1 MAEAFV
7 QILVDNLSSLIQG
20 KIGLIMGV
28 NEEMN
33 KLSSTLTTIQAV
45 LEDAEEKQLE
55 SKAIRNWLCKLND
68 LTYEIDD
75 ILDECATE
83 VSKSEHKINKKNRL
97 KKILYQYKIG
107 RRMKEVTKKLD
118 AVAAER
124 TQYHLREMVVDRQSK
139 VVPMRQTCSVL
150 NESHPVFGRDEEK
163 EKIVDILVNQMSE
176 RKELSVLPIIGI
188 GGLGKTTL
196 AQLVFNDKRVA
207 DHFEIKLWICVSDE
221 FDIITLIKAILEFA
235 SGNGSA
241 SNSLHLDTLRRRL
254 SELLNQKRYL
264 LVLDDVWNEDQEEWS
279 LLKSYLACGSSGASI
294 VVTTRLKSVVD
305 IMSTFPAHHLA
316 GLSEE
321 DCWDLMKQRAF
332 GHEEEEHPNL
342 EAIGKH
348 IVKKCAGVPLA
359 AKALGGLLR
368 FKRNEKEWI
377 HVKESEIWNLSP
389 TNSLILPALRLSY
402 NHLPLR
408 LRQCF
413 AFCSVFPKDNW
424 IYKEELIHMWMAHGY
439 ISSTGTMEVEDV
451 GNEIWNELVLRGLF
465 QDVSTDFMGE
475 VCFKMHDLV
484 HDLAQSIMENKVIC
498 TQVEINKRS
507 VPNTKIRQVN
517 LINHCV
523 AFPTRIL
530 PNLDL
535 TSALMSYSRLR
546 FLNASCSKID
556 DLPSEVGKLKHLRCL
571 NLSDNKFRSLPNAI
585 CSLWN
590 LKILN
595 LNYCHKLV
603 SLPKDMRYMRNLR
616 HLLLEYCG
624 SLSEMPPSIGELD
637 SLQTLSLFIVGHEK
651 DNQLKELEF
660 LNLGGKL
667 IIKHLEKEKNLV
679 DAKKA
684 ILAKKQNLRDL
695 KLLWKVDNASKP
707 GEDLDDKV
715 IEALQPH
722 PNLEKLQVRG
732 FKGNNFPLWM
742 GNSTLENIVEIII
755 ERCPNCL
762 RFPQGFG
769 ELPRLK
775 MLTLEELAVQYII
788 EDDNGGVNSLTP
800 KFPRLEE
807 LYLYSLPNLKGLLKV
822 EMVEMFPNLETL
834 SFSGCPSVILPKLS
848 SLKSLYAFRCSSV
861 TLTSFAKLDNV
872 TKLVMEIGESIT
884 CVPQQTLGNLTNLKC
899 MTLVGPSEHS
909 LPVEGLRGL
918 KSVKELDIQAS
929 KTLTYLPKEWIQHL
943 NALETLDICYCP
955 EFVEFPEEI
964 KYLQTLTRL
973 TLRDLPKMT
982 CLPNSLQHLLS
993 LQSLLL
999 EDLPRLTLL
1008 PDWLGNFTSLDA
1020 LEIRYCPNIASLPAI
1035 IQGMENLKTLE
1046 IASCPELKTR
1056 CGHEKEKGEDWHK
1069 IAHIPDLHIY

>member
-1 MAEAFV
+1 
-7 QILVDNLSSLIQG
+7 
-20 KIGLIMGV
+20 MGV
-28 NEEMN
+28 DEEMN

-107 RRMKEVTKKLD
+107 RRMKQVTKKLD

-176 RKELSVLPIIGI
+176 RKELSVLPIIGM

-196 AQLVFNDKRVA
+196 AQLVFNDERLA
-207 DHFEIKLWICVSDE
+207 AHFEIKLWVCVSDD
-221 FDIITLIKAILEFA
+221 FDIITLIKAILESA

-241 SNSLHLDTLRRRL
+241 SDLLHLDTLRRRL

-264 LVLDDVWNEDQEEWS
+264 LVLDDVWNEDQEKWS

-294 VVTTRLKSVVD
+294 IVTTRLKSVAD

-321 DCWDLMKQRAF
+321 DCWFLMKQRAF

-342 EAIGKH
+342 ESIGKQ

-389 TNSLILPALRLSY
+389 TNTLILPALRLSY

-413 AFCSVFPKDNW
+413 AFCSIFPKDSR
-424 IYKEELIHMWMAHGY
+424 IYKGELIHMWMAHGY

-451 GNEIWNELVLRGLF
+451 GNEICNELVLRGLF
-465 QDVSTDFMGE
+465 QDLSSIYNCE
-475 VCFKMHDLV
+475 VHFKMHDLV
-484 HDLAQSIMENKVIC
+484 HDLAQSIMENKVLG
-498 TQVEINKRS
+498 TQMEINKRS
-507 VPNTKIRQVN
+507 APNTKTRQVN
-517 LINHCV
+517 LYDHSV

-546 FLNASCSKID
+546 FLNASYSNID

-571 NLSDNKFRSLPNAI
+571 NLSGNDIRSLPNAI

-595 LNYCHKLV
+595 LNYCRNLV
-603 SLPKDMRYMRNLR
+603 SLPKDMKFMRNLR
-616 HLLLEYCG
+616 HLLLEYCS
-624 SLSEMPPSIGELD
+624 SLSEMPLNIGELV

-667 IIKHLEKEKNLV
+667 VIKLLEKEKNIV

-695 KLLWKVDNASKP
+695 DLRWEVENSSKP
-707 GEDLDDKV
+707 GENVDDKV

-722 PNLEKLQVRG
+722 PNLEKLRVHG

-762 RFPQGFG
+762 SFPQGFG
-769 ELPRLK
+769 ELPHLK
-775 MLTLEELAVQYII
+775 RLTLVELAVQYII
-788 EDDNGGVNSLTP
+788 EDDTRDVNSLTP

-807 LYLYSLPNLKGLLKV
+807 LHLLYLPNLKSLLKV
-822 EMVEMFPNLETL
+822 EMVEMFPNLQSL
-834 SFSGCPSVILPKLS
+834 SIDGCPSLILPKLS
-848 SLKSLYAFRCSSV
+848 SLKTLYAYRCSSV

-872 TKLVMEIGESIT
+872 TKLRMDIDESMT
-884 CVPQQTLGNLTNLKC
+884 CVPQQTLENLTNLKL

-918 KSVKELDIQAS
+918 KSVKELDIRRS

-943 NALETLDICYCP
+943 TALESLDISRCP

-964 KYLQTLTRL
+964 KYIQTLTKLRL
-973 TLRDLPKMT
+973 KGLPKMM

-993 LQSLLL
+993 LQSLSLQ
-999 EDLPRLTLL
+999 ELPRLTLL
-1008 PDWLGNFTSLDA
+1008 PDWLGNFTSLDN
-1020 LEIRYCPNIASLPAI
+1020 LRIVICPNIASLPAI
-1035 IQGMENLKTLE
+1035 IQGMENLKKLV
-1046 IASCPELKTR
+1046 IGICPELKRR
-1056 CGHEKEKGEDWHK
+1056 CDEKEKGEDWHK
-1069 IAHIPDLHIY
+1069 IAHIPYLHIY

>member
-1 MAEAFV
+1 
-7 QILVDNLSSLIQG
+7 
-20 KIGLIMGV
+20 
-28 NEEMN
+28 
-33 KLSSTLTTIQAV
+33 
-45 LEDAEEKQLE
+45 
-55 SKAIRNWLCKLND
+55 
-68 LTYEIDD
+68 
-75 ILDECATE
+75 
-83 VSKSEHKINKKNRL
+83 
-97 KKILYQYKIG
+97 
-107 RRMKEVTKKLD
+107 
-118 AVAAER
+118 
-124 TQYHLREMVVDRQSK
+124 
-139 VVPMRQTCSVL
+139 MRQTCSVL
-150 NESHPVFGRDEEK
+150 NESHPVFGRNEEK

-196 AQLVFNDKRVA
+196 AQLVFNDERVA
-207 DHFEIKLWICVSDE
+207 DHFEIKLWVCVSDE

-279 LLKSYLACGSSGASI
+279 LLKSYLACGSIGTSI
-294 VVTTRLKSVVD
+294 VVTTRLKSVAD

-321 DCWDLMKQRAF
+321 DCWFLMKQRAF

-342 EAIGKH
+342 ESIGKQ

-377 HVKESEIWNLSP
+377 NVKESEIWNLSL
-389 TNSLILPALRLSY
+389 TNTLILPALRLSY
-402 NHLPLR
+402 NHLTLR

-413 AFCSVFPKDNW
+413 AFCAVFPKDRQ
-424 IYKEELIHMWMAHGY
+424 IYKGELIHMWMAHGY

-465 QDVSTDFMGE
+465 QDVSTDHFMGE

-484 HDLAQSIMENKVIC
+484 HDLAQSIMENKVIG

-535 TSALMSYSRLR
+535 KSALMSYSRLR
-546 FLNASCSKID
+546 FLNASWTKID

-571 NLSDNKFRSLPNAI
+571 NLSYSNIRSLPNAI

-595 LNYCHKLV
+595 LNNCHSLV
-603 SLPKDMRYMRNLR
+603 SLPKDMKYMRNLR
-616 HLLLEYCG
+616 HLLLEDCT

-667 IIKHLEKEKNLV
+667 IIKHLEREKNLV
-679 DAKKA
+679 YAKKA

-695 KLLWKVDNASKP
+695 ELRWEEDNASKP
-707 GEDLDDKV
+707 GEDVDDKV

-722 PNLEKLQVRG
+722 PNLEKLWVHG

-742 GNSTLENIVEIII
+742 GNSTLENIVGIII

-775 MLTLEELAVQYII
+775 TLNLKELAVQYII
-788 EDDNGGVNSLTP
+788 EDDTGGVNSLTP
-800 KFPRLEE
+800 KFPRLET
-807 LYLYSLPNLKGLLKV
+807 LFLCSLPNLKGLLKV

-834 SFSGCPSVILPKLS
+834 RIRGCPSLILPKLS
-848 SLKSLYAFRCSSV
+848 SLKSLYAYSCSSV

-872 TKLVMEIGESIT
+872 TDLRMDFDESMT

-918 KSVKELDIQAS
+918 KSVKELIIQDS
-929 KTLTYLPKEWIQHL
+929 KTLTYLPKEWIPHL
-943 NALETLDICYCP
+943 TALERLDIYRCP

-964 KYLQTLTRL
+964 KYLQTLTTLNL
-973 TLRDLPKMT
+973 TYLPKMT

-993 LQSLLL
+993 LQSLSLVG
-999 EDLPRLTLL
+999 LPRLTLL

-1035 IQGMENLKTLE
+1035 IQGMKNLKKLV
-1046 IASCPELKTR
+1046 IASCPELTRR
-1056 CGHEKEKGEDWHK
+1056 CGQK
-1069 IAHIPDLHIY
+1069 AFMNFNIPLFSRTFL